1 MNKYLNKVRRFEL
14 NIEERGVVTK
24 VISILESKKAEDI
37 TIIKISEVLP
47 LADYFI
53 IATIESYNQANS
65 ILFEIDKEM
74 KKVGLQQ
81 INRKNKSEQDWI
93 LSDYNIFILHLF
105 TKEKRDYYRIESLW
119 GKYIIDI
126 NEFKNKN

>member
-1 MNKYLNKVRRFEL
+1 M

>member
-1 MNKYLNKVRRFEL
+1 LNTYLNKARRFEL